1 MSTLKRK
8 RRVHSLETSRA
19 VIWNTSSKATNPF
32 NNLQESIVTN
42 LKAALAIATGALII
56 SASGATAQT
65 KIDMAKIT
73 CADLVNSYAEDLVVI
88 GTWMSGYYNAKRNN
102 TTIDPKT
109 LAANSKR
116 VADYCRANPKVTVMK
131 AIEAL

>member
-1 MSTLKRK
+1 VRISAAGGDLTGSAAE
-8 RRVHSLETSRA
+8 HSKGEKQRTS
-19 VIWNTSSKATNPF
+19 PF
-32 NNLQESIVTN
+32 NNFQERIMAN
-42 LKAALAIATGALII
+42 LKTALAIAAGAVII
-56 SASGATAQT
+56 SGGSVIAQT

-73 CADLVNSYAEDLVVI
+73 CADLVNSYAEDVVVI

-131 AIEAL
+131 AIESL

>member
-1 MSTLKRK
+1 M
-8 RRVHSLETSRA
+8 
-19 VIWNTSSKATNPF
+19 
-32 NNLQESIVTN
+32 TN
-42 LKAALAIATGALII
+42 LKAALAIATGVLII
-56 SASGATAQT
+56 SGSGATAQT
-65 KIDMAKIT
+65 KINMAKIT
-73 CADLVNSYAEDLVVI
+73 CADLVNSYPEDMIVI

-131 AIEAL
+131 AIESL

>member
-1 MSTLKRK
+1 
-8 RRVHSLETSRA
+8 
-19 VIWNTSSKATNPF
+19 
-32 NNLQESIVTN
+32 VTK
-42 LKAALAIATGALII
+42 LKAVLAIATGALII
-56 SASGATAQT
+56 SGSGAIAQA
-65 KIDMAKIT
+65 KINMAKIT
-73 CADLVNSYAEDLVVI
+73 CADLVNSYPDEMVVI

-131 AIEAL
+131 AIESL